1 MKTLRRFGSYV
12 PFAIVG
18 VILCAVV
25 AWAQETTP
33 TATQTSMRG
42 MFVVLSGVYRYS
54 LDAKTFDDPK
64 NHDAILT
71 SLEALAKNSE
81 QLTAHGGGLDPSF
94 DFMKRS
100 LSRDAHDALANF
112 KSANYIGSRF
122 ILNDITENCVTCHTK
137 RPAGKPFEAGQ
148 QFLDDIDAK
157 SFPAPARAKLQVATR
172 QFSEAMKTYEEIILS
187 PKMTSA
193 DLTVYDVF
201 DNYLS
206 VSVGALNDVKRPVPT
221 LEKFARRADMPDAVK
236 ADAQAWIAS
245 LKTLNLGVPKGEELA
260 AARGMVLGAGGK
272 NASSADRSHL
282 VDFIAS
288 ITLLHRYFRSNPQD
302 DASAAEAYYLLGVA
316 ESHVSRSY
324 WVSETEYL
332 LEKAIRLAPKSQV
345 AKDALAYLE
354 DYRRSLSGA
363 TPFPPVPPDTLA
375 NLDELRKLTEQ

>member
-1 MKTLRRFGSYV
+1 M
-12 PFAIVG
+12 IVYTG
-18 VILCAVV
+18 VASS
-25 AWAQETTP
+25 QESTQAT
-33 TATQTSMRG
+33 TQTSMRG

-54 LDAKTFDDPK
+54 LDANAFADPK

-71 SLEALAKNSE
+71 SLDALAKNSE
-81 QLTAHGGGLDPSF
+81 ELTAHGGGLDPSF

-100 LSRDAHDALANF
+100 LSRDAHDALENF

-206 VSVGALNDVKRPVPT
+206 VSIGALNDVKRPVPT
-221 LEKFARRADMPDAVK
+221 LEKFARRADIPDAAK
-236 ADAQAWIAS
+236 KDANAWVGS
-245 LKTLNLGVPKGEELA
+245 LKTLNLGVPMGEELA
-260 AARGMVLGAGGK
+260 AARGMVAKAGGK
-272 NASSADRSHL
+272 NASLTDRTHL

-288 ITLLHRYFRSNPQD
+288 ITLLHRYFRSNPSD
-302 DASAAEAYYLLGVA
+302 DAGVAEAYYLLGVA

-332 LEKAIRLAPKSQV
+332 LEKAIRVAPKSQA

-354 DYRRSLSGA
+354 DYRRSLSSA

-375 NLDELRKLTEQ
+375 NIDELRKLTEQ